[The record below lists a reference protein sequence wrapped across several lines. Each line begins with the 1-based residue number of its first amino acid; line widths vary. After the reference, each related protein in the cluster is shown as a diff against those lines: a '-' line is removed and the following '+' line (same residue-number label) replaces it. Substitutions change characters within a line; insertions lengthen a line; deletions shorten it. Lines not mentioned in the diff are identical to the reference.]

1 MEGVNMPIE
10 ERILPYKLEQH
21 LVEIC
26 NSSNTYAN
34 LLSVWNINKKRCQ
47 EVLSAVVMN
56 YPHYTKHDVSHCEAI
71 ITNIE
76 MLLGEKTIHSLSP
89 TDTWLLLQAAY
100 LHDIGMVIECKK
112 VEENWET
119 KEFQEYLHEME
130 ESTDEDLAKSARFIN
145 SLGENPGKA
154 EKVGS
159 WPIQVRNA
167 VTILISEYYRRQH
180 AAMSGS
186 YVKEMGS
193 MFHLDLSFSGLIQDR
208 LIQLLGDIVCLH
220 TEPGRKILELDYRT
234 NGFNADYAHPR
245 FLSQML
251 RMGDLLDAD
260 NNRFNLTNEF
270 VFGTIPKS
278 SENHW
283 EKHKST
289 RHLLITPDVIEYRAD
304 CGEDEVYRETRNF
317 LSWLKEEIEFWAL
330 NWKAIMPENINGSAP
345 KLGKCELLLR
355 GVPDIQ
361 GLSDLQFSISPEKA
375 FEVIEG
381 ANIYKDKFVFL
392 RETVQNALDACKVQL
407 WRDLCEGRY
416 KGWGVGPDVE
426 ELQPFNIKKEVFAN
440 YEIEVRLSDYDEKNI
455 KVVVKDNGIGISAK
469 QLKKIC
475 NVGVSYS
482 GDKERKEE
490 INSMPL
496 WLRPTAGFGIG
507 LQSIFLVAPKF
518 EIYSKAAGEDCIR
531 ATVTSRRKNGYVQVS
546 KSDKLKYQGTEI
558 HVVVPKGLEVDF
570 DFDKNIFEDMK
581 IDYDPFSNKEDRI
594 YYKIWSEMYSIIG
607 KTFFSMKLYFEDV
620 LKDTIDAECF
630 EEKKAVSNDRYTLCK
645 WIEGNGMELWDRKT
659 YTKINIT
666 LDDEWRKRKPNR
678 YFFRGIP
685 LESATFCFRRNEF
698 ILDVDFY
705 GLDTKKTLTLDR
717 KRIREEE
724 VENVWNIVESAIDFY
739 LNEMEKKLFLE
750 KRNRKNWEYDQI
762 YNYWSLASLE
772 KKKELLKKYENTFE
786 NIKKYVD
793 IIEKKED
800 NNFIKKKVDFK
811 SVMSDLSQML
821 IIYNLDD
828 YIAIDEHNEPVEV
841 ELIEYSLDNN
851 NILFQK
857 VIVDKKFN
865 SVILKDDFC
874 EQLIIIPNEY
884 AKYLCLGI
892 LTEEKVLPQVISK
905 STKKYL
911 FESLINEEQ
920 FVDYYRYSES
930 KTRRCMKGIREY
942 KPICTIE
949 VPPSIGKIYYYP
961 STGYI
966 ISPVTTRQWD
976 DYKHLQ
982 IGRFV
987 EVIGSCVEFSNL
999 VDYVYEHQL
1008 EKGKYSKEE
1017 IRECYQKFMREMYV
1031 LCKEDKVEDGNSVAL
1046 PSSDND

>member
-1 MEGVNMPIE
+1 MSKDELV
-10 ERILPYKLEQH
+10 LPYKLEQH
-21 LVEIC
+21 LAEIC
-26 NSSNTYAN
+26 NSSDTYAN

-47 EVLSAVVMN
+47 EVLSTVIMN
-56 YPHYTKHDVSHCEAI
+56 YPHYTNHDVSHCEAI

-76 MLLGEKTIHSLSP
+76 MLLGEKVIRSLSP

-100 LHDIGMVIECKK
+100 LHDIGMVIECKR

-130 ESTDEDLAKSARFIN
+130 ELTDEDLAKSARFIN
-145 SLGENPGKA
+145 SLGENLRK
-154 EKVGS
+154 EKNVGS
-159 WPIQVRNA
+159 WPVQVRNA

-180 AAMSGS
+180 AAMSSS

-220 TEPGRKILELDYRT
+220 TEPDRKILDLDYRT

-245 FLSQML
+245 FLAQML

-361 GLSDLQFSISPEKA
+361 GLSDLQFSISPERA

-416 KGWGVGPDVE
+416 VSWIEKMPAE
-426 ELQPFNIKKEVFAN
+426 ELQPFDIDKEVFEN
-440 YEIEVRLSDYDEKNI
+440 YGVEIRISDCDAENIEVVI
-455 KVVVKDNGIGISAK
+455 KDNGIGMSAG

-558 HVVVPKGLEVDF
+558 HVVVPKNLEF
-570 DFDKNIFEDMK
+570 DFGGVGKMVEYIEN
-581 IDYDPFSNKEDRI
+581 DYDPFLNKEDWIHYRI
-594 YYKIWSEMYSIIG
+594 WDEMYLIME
-607 KTFFSMKLYFEDV
+607 KTYFPVKLYF
-620 LKDTIDAECF
+620 
-630 EEKKAVSNDRYTLCK
+630 NDRLMDK
-645 WIEGNGMELWDRKT
+645 IEVQQFKDKVRCDSNNQYIFKKLSNYEMDLWNIKT
-659 YTKINIT
+659 CTKINII
-666 LDDEWRKRKPNR
+666 LKNKYERGANE
-678 YFFRGIP
+678 YYFRGMK
-685 LESATFCFRRNEF
+685 
-698 ILDVDFY
+698 LDEASVGDRPKGIQYHVDFY

-717 KRIREEE
+717 KRIRNEERERVAEIIKDAIEFYLSE
-724 VENVWNIVESAIDFY
+724 VEET
-739 LNEMEKKLFLE
+739 LFGE
-750 KRNRKNWEYDQI
+750 RENRSEEEYDQI
-762 YNYWSLASLE
+762 YTYWCIVPLE
-772 KKKELLKKYENTFE
+772 KKIELLERYKNTFS
-786 NIKKYVD
+786 KVSRD
-793 IIEKKED
+793 IDILEKND
-800 NNFIKKKVDFK
+800 NNEFIDKKLDFK
-811 SVMSDLSQML
+811 DVMT
-821 IIYNLDD
+821 NLNQTLVVGNLNV
-828 YIAIDEHNEPVEV
+828 YLKYSSNVKWIDVTPIKYLLHRSEV
-841 ELIEYSLDNN
+841 S
-851 NILFQK
+851 FSK
-857 VIVDKKFN
+857 VVVDKEFVEALKIIFYSQFMIIPEKN
-865 SVILKDDFC
+865 KRSLYLVIPTIE
-874 EQLIIIPNEY
+874 EQLPEPIDQNTQN
-884 AKYLCLGI
+884 YLIKSLLLKQSSLVGSYMLGRSI
-892 LTEEKVLPQVISK
+892 
-905 STKKYL
+905 
-911 FESLINEEQ
+911 
-920 FVDYYRYSES
+920 
-930 KTRRCMKGIREY
+930 RRCMIGISGYE
-942 KPICTIE
+942 PICTTQ
-949 VPPSIGKIYYYP
+949 VMFGIGK
-961 STGYI
+961 SQHSNVGYV
-966 ISPVTTRQWD
+966 ISPITAKQWES
-976 DYKHLQ
+976 YKDLPVEK
-982 IGRFV
+982 FV
-987 EVIGSCVEFSNL
+987 EVISSCQEFSNL
-999 VDYVYEHQL
+999 VDHVYEYSI

-1017 IRECYQKFMREMYV
+1017 IRKCYKEFMREMYEV
-1031 LCKEDKVEDGNSVAL
+1031 CKEES
-1046 PSSDND
+1046 